1 MQPLV
6 SFDTVSKRYDSR
18 AVIDQLSFSV
28 PEGSVTALLGPNGAG
43 KTTAMRLLLGIAR
56 GDGGS
61 ISLLGAAPGGGGF
74 HDAVRRTGALVEE
87 PALYANASAESN
99 MRIQAASLGMSDHDP
114 RIGALLGQVGLSAR
128 ASDRVKKYSLGMRQR
143 LGLALA
149 LVNVPQL
156 VILDEPTNGLD
167 PAGVVEIRELI
178 RSLPAQG
185 TTVLVSSHLL
195 AEVQKTADRAVI
207 IDGGRLVS
215 EGPIADLMAD
225 AQQDT
230 GYLVRVP
237 REQHPAAVG
246 ALQTAGYTVAVE
258 PDGALLVSG
267 EIDRGA
273 RVAYALSTAGV
284 LPDELRPRAADLE
297 TAFLNITGGNV
308 AAAGA
313 AAEDSIGVGG
323 SDAIGGAT
331 DGATGT
337 TP

>member
-1 MQPLV
+1 MKPLV
-6 SFDTVSKRYDSR
+6 NFDAVSKRYGSR
-18 AVIDQLSFSV
+18 TVIDRLSFSV

-43 KTTAMRLLLGIAR
+43 KTTAMRLLLGIAH

-61 ISLLGAAPGGGGF
+61 ISLLGTAPGREGF
-74 HDAVRRTGALVEE
+74 RDAVRRIGALVEE
-87 PALYANASAESN
+87 PALYSNASAEAN
-99 MRIQAASLGMSDHDP
+99 MRIQAASLGMSDRDP
-114 RIGALLGQVGLSAR
+114 RIGALISQVGLSTR
-128 ASDRVKKYSLGMRQR
+128 AGDRVKKYSLGMRQR

-149 LVNVPQL
+149 LVNQPQL

-178 RSLPAQG
+178 RALPAQG

-207 IDGGRLVS
+207 IDQGRLVS
-215 EGPIADLMAD
+215 EGPIADLMAGV
-225 AQQDT
+225 QQDT

-237 REQHPAAVG
+237 REQYQAAVG
-246 ALQTAGYTVAVE
+246 ALQAAGYGVAAE
-258 PDGALLVSG
+258 RDGALVVTG

-297 TAFLNITGGNV
+297 TAFLNITGGGTTDAV
-308 AAAGA
+308 PTDGGA
-313 AAEDSIGVGG
+313 ADEG
-323 SDAIGGAT
+323 SVAGDASG
-331 DGATGT
+331 D